1 MLRAFLS
8 TDSLQKIGKSVT
20 NNSRKNARSGATE
33 KGGITADAVKP
44 SRGWILTAVV
54 LGSGIVFLDSTI
66 VTVALPQIGRDLPS
80 RFFDVLEGQNYIYY
94 AYLLTLSSFLILAGV
109 LSDRYGRRRMFNLGL
124 IGFGVTS
131 VLCGIAPT
139 LEILIIARVFQGAA
153 GALLVPGSLA
163 IISASIPDK
172 EQGRAF
178 GVWAGASAATTIFGP
193 AVGGFFVAYV
203 SWRAAFL
210 INVPLVLVAI
220 YAAIRH
226 VPESRDE
233 HAPHRFHWSGAI
245 AVAVSV
251 GGLTY
256 GAIRGE
262 AQSWEDP
269 SAFVALALGGLAT
282 LALPFMMLR
291 SPHPLVPPRLFR
303 SRNFTITNISTLLI
317 YGALYVTFQYFALLA
332 IGTLGYNE
340 LAFGIASIPGTLF
353 LALFSARFGGLATRL
368 GPRVF
373 MTVGPFIM
381 GLGILWFARLPSSSE
396 PWQLSFDEAS
406 SWIPPTSYF
415 VDILPALFLF
425 GIGLMIMVAPL
436 TTALMRSVEVEHSG
450 VASAVNNAIS
460 RVGPQLLGAVLF
472 IAVTATFQASLQ
484 SQLQSNL
491 TAASETEAR
500 GDISPMNPPPPGT
513 PAATHVAIRD
523 ASTDAFRL
531 AMLVGAGLC
540 FAGAL
545 INGLG
550 IRNEDLRAEHDS
562 GEAPT

>member
-1 MLRAFLS
+1 L
-8 TDSLQKIGKSVT
+8 
-20 NNSRKNARSGATE
+20 
-33 KGGITADAVKP
+33 KP
-44 SRGWILTAVV
+44 SRSWILVAVV

-66 VTVALPQIGRDLPS
+66 VTVALPQIGRDLSS
-80 RFFDVLEGQNYIYY
+80 RFLDVLEGQNYIYY
-94 AYLLTLSSFLILAGV
+94 AYLLTLSSLLILAGA
-109 LSDRYGRRRMFNLGL
+109 LSDRFGRRRMFTLGL

-131 VLCGIAPT
+131 ILCGIAPT
-139 LEILIIARVFQGAA
+139 LEVLIVARVFQGAA

-163 IISASIPDK
+163 IISASIPDDQ
-172 EQGRAF
+172 QGRAF

-210 INVPLVLVAI
+210 INVPLVAIAI
-220 YAAIRH
+220 YAASRH
-226 VPESRDE
+226 VPESLDE
-233 HAPHRFHWSGAI
+233 NAPDRFHWSGAI
-245 AVAVSV
+245 AVALAV

-269 SAFVALALGGLAT
+269 SAFVALAIGGVAT
-282 LALPFMMLR
+282 LALPFLMLR
-291 SPHPLVPPRLFR
+291 STHPLVPPWLFR
-303 SRNFTITNISTLLI
+303 SRNFTVTNLSTLLI
-317 YGALYVTFQYFALLA
+317 YGALYVTFQYFALMA

-396 PWQLSFDEAS
+396 PWQLAFDDAS
-406 SWIPPTSYF
+406 TWVPPSGYL
-415 VDILPALFLF
+415 VDILPALLLF

-436 TTALMRSVEVEHSG
+436 TTALMRSVDVEHSG
-450 VASAVNNAIS
+450 VASAINNAIS

-472 IAVTATFQASLQ
+472 IAVTATFHASLQ
-484 SQLQSNL
+484 SQVQANL
-491 TAASETEAR
+491 AASTEIEGS
-500 GDISPMNPPPPGT
+500 GDVSPMNPPPPGT
-513 PAATHVAIRD
+513 PAALQGAIQN

-531 AMLVGAGLC
+531 AMLVAAGLC
-540 FAGAL
+540 FAGAF
-545 INGLG
+545 INGVG
-550 IRNEDLRAEHDS
+550 IRNEDLRAEHEPEVS
-562 GEAPT
+562 TSR